1 MVRRRR
7 AQLRRQLGA
16 AAGAELISVKL
27 QSQPVRVRRLQDSPA
42 FRNSV
47 YALLAENIRETRQS
61 LIGDA
66 RDHLPNE

>member
-42 FRNSV
+42 FRNGV
-47 YALLAENIRETRQS
+47 YALLAEHIRETRQA